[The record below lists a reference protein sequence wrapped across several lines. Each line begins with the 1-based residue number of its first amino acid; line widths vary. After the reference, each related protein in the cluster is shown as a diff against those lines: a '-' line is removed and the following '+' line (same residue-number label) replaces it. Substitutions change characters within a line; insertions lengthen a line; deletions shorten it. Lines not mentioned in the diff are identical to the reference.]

1 MNFGNLSHRF
11 VSLILAVGI
20 AGGIL
25 GLGAQAASAQGITAT
40 TPFSFSVD
48 NQQYPPGKYQFTLAS
63 LWLLS
68 IRDVDGGG
76 EKFFPLQPI
85 DNGYLG
91 SHGGLTFR
99 NSNGRKH
106 LQEVYMPGTDMVFAL
121 LPSR

>member
-1 MNFGNLSHRF
+1 MGNGCRSCKRCIDLAAHRGASMNFGNLSHRF

-76 EKFFPLQPI
+76 EKF
-85 DNGYLG
+85 
-91 SHGGLTFR
+91 
-99 NSNGRKH
+99 
-106 LQEVYMPGTDMVFAL
+106 
-121 LPSR
+121 